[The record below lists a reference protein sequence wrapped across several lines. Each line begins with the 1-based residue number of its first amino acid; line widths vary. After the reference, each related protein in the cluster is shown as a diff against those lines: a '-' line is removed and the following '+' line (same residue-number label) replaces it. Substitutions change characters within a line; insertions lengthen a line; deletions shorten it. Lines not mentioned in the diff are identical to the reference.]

1 MGDWDSLREQ
11 VCAAYRAAGAHG
23 LVIWSSGNAS
33 GRVPGKELL
42 AITPS
47 RLPVDRLRPDDVL
60 IVDFEGDPVE
70 GDGVPSTETLMHIAA
85 YRARPDVGGVL
96 HTHSPCASALAVA
109 RRQLPP
115 VLDEQVVYLGER
127 VEVAEYAMSGSE
139 ELAAA
144 AVAAL
149 GDRNAVLLQHH
160 GVLAVGRDVEE
171 ALRNALLV
179 EHVARVYIL
188 ARRLGEAHEL
198 PPAAVDIEAKLF
210 RMMKPKGG

>member
-1 MGDWDSLREQ
+1 MAGWDDLRKQ
-11 VCAAYRAAGAHG
+11 VCAAYRAAAAQG

-33 GRVPGKELL
+33 ARVPGQELL

-47 RLPVDRLRPDDVL
+47 RIPADRLRPEDVL

-70 GDGVPSTETLMHIAA
+70 GDGVPSTEALMHIAA

-127 VEVAEYAMSGSE
+127 VEVADYAMAGTE

-149 GDRNAVLLQHH
+149 GERNAVLLQHH
-160 GVLAVGRDVEE
+160 GVMAVGRDVEE

-179 EHVARVYIL
+179 EHVAQVYIL
-188 ARRLGEAHEL
+188 SRRLGETHEL
-198 PPAAVDIEAKLF
+198 PPAAVEIEAKLF